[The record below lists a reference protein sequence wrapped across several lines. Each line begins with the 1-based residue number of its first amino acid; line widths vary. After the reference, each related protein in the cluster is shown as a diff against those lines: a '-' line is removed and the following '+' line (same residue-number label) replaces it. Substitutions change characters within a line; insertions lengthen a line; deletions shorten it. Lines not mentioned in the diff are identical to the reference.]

1 VVDDDPNIPELV
13 RQLFEDEHFTIDW
26 AADGAGGLEH
36 LAQARPDVILLD
48 LVMPRMDGL
57 AFLDALERN
66 PAYKE
71 IPVIM
76 LTAESLS
83 PTDRRMLQE
92 RVLGLIEKRGLD
104 RAALIQELRRA
115 LPVGEAAEAS
125 AAIGEGEG
133 TPTVGLASSWL
144 YVRR

>member
-1 VVDDDPNIPELV
+1 
-13 RQLFEDEHFTIDW
+13 
-26 AADGAGGLEH
+26 
-36 LAQARPDVILLD
+36 VILLD

-66 PAYKE
+66 AAYKE
-71 IPVIM
+71 IPIII

-104 RAALIQELRRA
+104 REALIQELQRA
-115 LPVGEAAEAS
+115 LPVGEPS
-125 AAIGEGEG
+125 AAG
-133 TPTVGLASSWL
+133 
-144 YVRR
+144 